1 MNQSKPLHSVSTLAA
16 FSGPCSFPIAVSA
29 GSTSNTK
36 LTASAGGSPADA
48 SFYER
53 IFRRVLAPMQ
63 KGHLVLELP
72 DGRRLEYGRARG
84 KRAARLPGGITESA
98 SILVRDAGFFRHCV
112 LAGDI
117 GFAEAFVDGSWET
130 PDLRAVI
137 AWFLLNVDNAPTLSG
152 SARKRARGW
161 LLNVMHL
168 SNRLGHLLR
177 PNSRASSR
185 QNISAH
191 YDLSNQFFA
200 LMLDPSMMYSSAK
213 WTGDN
218 QSLEVAQREKNAA
231 LCRMLRLQPGDHVLE
246 IGTGWGGWA
255 LHAARQHGCR
265 ITTLTNS
272 VQQHALAVQRIQQ
285 AGLAHRVD
293 VRCMDFRD
301 ISGRYDKIV
310 SIEMMEALGHRY
322 LPEFCAVID
331 SVLKPE
337 GLVALQFITCPDSR
351 YSEFRR
357 GVDFIQ
363 KHIFPGSLLL
373 SLNRVND
380 LLARAGGFVV
390 HEVSD
395 LGQDYSRTLEV
406 WQHNFRRNLDQVR
419 ALGMDERFIR
429 KWSYYLD
436 YCGAAFA
443 MRNISVVQTL
453 HTRAN
458 NISL

>member
-1 MNQSKPLHSVSTLAA
+1 MNQPASLHSSSPLVSYRNLKVVPATAA
-16 FSGPCSFPIAVSA
+16 S
-29 GSTSNTK
+29 GSTGFFEK
-36 LTASAGGSPADA
+36 
-48 SFYER
+48 
-53 IFRRVLAPMQ
+53 IFHRVLAPMQ
-63 KGHLVLELP
+63 KGHLVIELP
-72 DGRRLEYGRARG
+72 DGRRLEYGCARSG
-84 KRAARLPGGITESA
+84 TPVPLPAGIAGSA
-98 SILVRDAGFFRHCV
+98 SIMVRDPDFFRQCV

-117 GFAEAFVDGSWET
+117 GFAEAYLDGKWET

-152 SARKRARGW
+152 SARKRAQGW

-177 PNSRASSR
+177 PNTRESSR
-185 QNISAH
+185 RNISEH

-200 LMLDPSMMYSSAK
+200 LMLDPSMMYSCAR
-213 WTGDN
+213 WLPECRT
-218 QSLEVAQREKNAA
+218 LEEAQWEKNDA

-255 LHAARQHGCR
+255 LHAAREHGCR

-272 VQQHALAVQRIQQ
+272 VQQHALAIQRIEQ
-285 AGLAHRVD
+285 AGLAGRVD
-293 VRCMDFRD
+293 VRRMDFRD
-301 ISGRYDKIV
+301 ITGQYDKIV

-322 LPEFCAVID
+322 LPEFCRVID
-331 SVLKPE
+331 RVLKPE
-337 GLVALQFITCPDSR
+337 GLVALQFITCPDTR
-351 YSEFRR
+351 YGEFRR

-373 SLNRVND
+373 SLNRVNE
-380 LLARAGGFVV
+380 LLARSGGFVT

-395 LGQDYSRTLEV
+395 LGQDYAQTLLE
-406 WQHNFRRNLDQVR
+406 WRENFRRNLAQVR

-458 NISL
+458 NISF